1 MNPSKTILVPI
12 DFSDCAMDV
21 VRQASSQASQE
32 GASVVLL
39 HVMTM
44 PEGMGPSTPV
54 EPEGASAPLS
64 ASEHLRREAER
75 LMPPYVEEATRAGV
89 RAEVR
94 FEMGDPARAIVK
106 VAKELGPT
114 RIVMGTHA
122 RKGLSRLVL
131 GSVADAVRKQA
142 TCPVEAIPTVIKAHC
157 EARSCAWCATHDS
170 PALVQLRAEQS
181 G

>member
-21 VRQASSQASQE
+21 VRQASSRASQE
-32 GASVVLL
+32 AASVVLL

-44 PEGMGPSTPV
+44 PEGVGPDTLV
-54 EPEGASAPLS
+54 EPEGASERIPAL
-64 ASEHLRREAER
+64 EHLRREAER

-89 RAEVR
+89 SVDVR
-94 FEMGDPARAIVK
+94 YETGDPARAIVH
-106 VAKELGPT
+106 VASEMGSQ
-114 RIVMGTHA
+114 RIVMGTHG

-131 GSVADAVRKQA
+131 GSVADQVRKLA
-142 TCPVEAIPTVIKAHC
+142 DCPVEAIPTVIKANC
-157 EARSCAWCATHDS
+157 AARSCAWCATHDS
-170 PALVQLRAEQS
+170 PALVQLRSEQS

>member
-21 VRQASSQASQE
+21 VRQASSQASNK

-39 HVMTM
+39 HVLTM
-44 PEGMGPSTPV
+44 PEGMGPDTPV
-54 EPEGASAPLS
+54 EPEGASAPVS
-64 ASEHLRREAER
+64 AWEHLRREAER
-75 LMPPYVEEATRAGV
+75 LIPPYLEEAARAGV
-89 RAEVR
+89 QADVR
-94 FEMGDPARAIVK
+94 FETGDPARAIVK
-106 VAKELGPT
+106 VAEELGPM

-131 GSVADAVRKQA
+131 GSVADAVRRRA